1 MKRLQPV
8 IAELEAARNLAVTRF
23 ANEANM
29 PVNDFL
35 RHFRVVLE
43 SPSNG
48 EGDVSFRVEPREG

>member
-43 SPSNG
+43 SPSSE

>member
-29 PVNDFL
+29 PVSDFL
-35 RHFRVVLE
+35 RHFRVVLDTRASE
-43 SPSNG
+43 
-48 EGDVSFRVEPREG
+48 EGDISFRVEPRE